1 LLFGFP
7 FDFASQ
13 INGDRGRYFKYYFLL
28 FLMAI
33 LVGSELGPTSI
44 REGIQEL
51 KFEEFGDKD
60 NILII
65 DIGNVSLVEEE

>member
-1 LLFGFP
+1 
-7 FDFASQ
+7 
-13 INGDRGRYFKYYFLL
+13 
-28 FLMAI
+28 MAI